1 MAIPEWDDKFSIHND
16 VIDVQHKK
24 LFDIAH
30 RAGLLISKQVDGN
43 EIKKILVELFE
54 YMKVHFHDEE
64 AYMASIGYPGLERQS
79 AMHQQ
84 IIRDMTDLIQ
94 NIRYDFKQK
103 LAIITE
109 EWLINH
115 ILKEDMQIEIYC
127 KAHEEEI
134 KAMQAKQN
142 GEKEITHI
150 YKCACKPAF
159 KVLNTVHEKIQSG
172 QAFHCKKCGEGIVF
186 VRDE

>member
-54 YMKVHFHDEE
+54 YMKVHFHDDE

-115 ILKEDMQIEIYC
+115 ILKKIC
-127 KAHEEEI
+127 K
-134 KAMQAKQN
+134 
-142 GEKEITHI
+142 
-150 YKCACKPAF
+150 
-159 KVLNTVHEKIQSG
+159 
-172 QAFHCKKCGEGIVF
+172 
-186 VRDE
+186 

>member
-16 VIDVQHKK
+16 EIDVQHKK

-54 YMKVHFHDEE
+54 YMKVHFRDEE

-84 IIRDMTDLIQ
+84 IIQDI
-94 NIRYDFKQK
+94 KQK

-115 ILKEDMQIEIYC
+115 ILKEDMQIEVYR

-134 KAMQAKQN
+134 KALQAQQN
-142 GEKEITHI
+142 GAKGVTHV